1 MASLS
6 VTNNVVVRVALF
18 ICLHPSVPRRPFG
31 FTFFVD
37 ILYQLPI
44 FYPFSTVSRTQRHPN
59 HLEPTQLR
67 THLANLNKMVKF
79 IPKLELTLQRA
90 SDAQKAEIE
99 ELRAEVERLK
109 VENVRLSKLAFG
121 KQSNNNN
128 HASKVLTT
136 ETPSS
141 MPSYLRPT
149 ASSMNRAVK
158 SITPEDSE
166 TVDDRAPM
174 YVDGKLVRIKGKPRP
189 HYTAPTQ
196 ASLDK
201 SGEANWGD
209 WDSPSEEEKTLW
221 KTYSN
226 EQPTIEQTWVHYNCT
241 RCNQLETAW
250 KDESAHSLA
259 ARTRLDDAGVNF
271 QQSAA
276 ACVSIPYRTQYRLLN
291 SACRITQDV
300 LWHHLREHWPSKQN
314 NHCFEG
320 PREVKLSR
328 SELHNL
334 IVGTDWCPNE
344 HATSYLVRNAILDI
358 SDLRDTLAHPGQE
371 CLATVDAL
379 ITRAQKLAVILLDEK
394 RAMKLRKLRDELR
407 ITAEK
412 AVAQTEETYYG
423 NLGPYTPK
431 GRQWALHHQR
441 TFSGLIAAH
450 KSKELWRHDPAPEI
464 VKLAAWDW
472 EVTNYGHAPGE
483 LNAEYVAAMES
494 ARARVTETGPATPP
508 LGD

>member
-1 MASLS
+1 
-6 VTNNVVVRVALF
+6 
-18 ICLHPSVPRRPFG
+18 
-31 FTFFVD
+31 
-37 ILYQLPI
+37 
-44 FYPFSTVSRTQRHPN
+44 
-59 HLEPTQLR
+59 
-67 THLANLNKMVKF
+67 MVKF

-109 VENVRLSKLAFG
+109 AENVRLSKLAFG
-121 KQSNNNN
+121 KQSNKNT
-128 HASKVLTT
+128 HASKTT
-136 ETPSS
+136 TIVDPSS
-141 MPSYLRPT
+141 TPSYLRPT

-158 SITPEDSE
+158 SITPEDHE
-166 TVDDRAPM
+166 TVDDRSPM

-226 EQPTIEQTWVHYNCT
+226 EQPTIEQTWVHYDCT
-241 RCNQLETAW
+241 HCNQLETAW

-259 ARTRLDDAGVNF
+259 ARSRLDDAGVSF

-276 ACVSIPYRTQYRLLN
+276 AWVNIPYRTQYRLLN

-300 LWHHLREHWPSKQN
+300 LWHHLREHWPSQQN
-314 NHCFEG
+314 FLCFEG
-320 PREVKLSR
+320 PREVRLSR

-334 IVGTDWCPNE
+334 IIGMDWCPNE
-344 HATSYLVRNAILDI
+344 HATSPTVRDAILDI
-358 SDLRDTLAHPGQE
+358 SELRNTLAHQNHN

-379 ITRAQKLAVILLDEK
+379 ITRAQKLAVILLDDK
-394 RAMKLRKLRDELR
+394 RAMKLRRLRDELR
-407 ITAEK
+407 INAVK
-412 AVAQTEETYYG
+412 AVAEIEETFYG
-423 NLGPYTPK
+423 NLGPYAPK

-441 TFSGLIAAH
+441 TFFGLVDAH
-450 KSKELWRHDPAPEI
+450 KSKELWRYNPAPEI

-472 EVTNYGHAPGE
+472 EFANYGRAPGE
-483 LNAEYVAAMES
+483 LNAEYVAAMERAS
-494 ARARVTETGPATPP
+494 ARVTETGPATPP
-508 LGD
+508 PGD